1 MDLQVPLNRLKFGHE
16 DGDGINARV
25 TGRDTRIAE
34 LAANLHAQGQIENLI
49 VKACGDGCYSVANGN
64 RRLAAF
70 QMIHGA
76 NNEEFLVNCTLHEVD
91 ETTAFE
97 FSLTT
102 AITAEQLHPVDQ
114 YEAFARLESNGMSD
128 EEIARQ
134 YGLTEKQVRQAL
146 ALGRLSPAV
155 RQAWRAGV
163 VNVKTAQAF
172 TLALDHKTQ
181 DRVFAKLE
189 TAHQLGEHAV
199 KRELGA
205 DGIDGDIAP
214 LMEFVGAKAY
224 RERGG
229 VVTEDLFGTSHI
241 ISDETLLKVM
251 ARERLLAVCEDLR
264 EQGWHWA
271 EIESDLPRG
280 ARHWPPLRLKT
291 LVYQDD
297 EESRLQDMR
306 ARLETIENDEALS
319 YHESEEESDRLTA
332 AIEALES
339 AVRSRSFDP
348 KKRSKLGCIVDVEGG
363 RLVVLYGINRPA
375 EAKASG
381 TADDAGEDEPRG
393 GSKKPSPAPEE
404 PDISQALLARLSV
417 QLTTAA
423 ATALIQDEQLALSIL
438 LGAVGCYSDCG
449 VRISVTGQGAREQR
463 SLLGADKMDRALTL
477 AMALKPAERISML
490 AQLAAN
496 ALDFQNRSLDQDDK
510 HSGAIAIC
518 NALDP
523 KLINP
528 ALRGV
533 FDAKDYFAGVSKA
546 LSLKAITEALGPD
559 LARQQEKKPKA
570 DIVAFAAEN
579 VPPTGWL
586 PVQLRPKGY
595 DGPPV
600 KAVKLKAI
608 EGGKKSAA
616 KKSAIEAKAKPKA
629 PGKRAA
635 AAAKKSAKKMA
646 KKR

>member
-114 YEAFARLESNGMSD
+114 YEAYARLEQDGKTE
-128 EEIARQ
+128 EEIAHQ
-134 YGLTEKQVRQAL
+134 YGLSAKQVRQAL
-146 ALGRLSPAV
+146 ALGRMSPVV
-155 RQAWRAGV
+155 RNAWRAGTI
-163 VNVKTAQAF
+163 NVGAAQAF

-181 DRVFAKLE
+181 DKVFAKLE
-189 TAHQLGEHAV
+189 GAHQLLEWAV

-205 DGIDGDIAP
+205 VSVGRDVIS
-214 LMEFVGAKAY
+214 LMDFVGVEAY
-224 RERGG
+224 RDRGG
-229 VVTEDLFGTSHI
+229 EVTEDLFGTSHI
-241 ISDETLLKVM
+241 ISNESLLKVM
-251 ARERLLAVCEDLR
+251 ARERLVVECESLR
-264 EQGWHWA
+264 AAGWGWA
-271 EIESDLPRG
+271 EIESDLPQG
-280 ARHWPPLRLKT
+280 ARFWAAFEPKAK
-291 LVYQDD
+291 VYEGD
-297 EESRLQDMR
+297 ER
-306 ARLETIENDEALS
+306 ARLESLREKLQQLEDGTDDFDLDEQ
-319 YHESEEESDRLTA
+319 ESLA
-332 AIEALES
+332 AEIDSVEQ
-339 AVRSRSFDP
+339 AVLRRSIDV
-348 KKRSKLGCIVDVEGG
+348 KKRAKFGCIVNIEAGKI
-363 RLVVLYGINRPA
+363 VVLVGVKRPEGA
-375 EAKASG
+375 RIDSG
-381 TADDAGEDEPRG
+381 DDDAAPAT
-393 GSKKPSPAPEE
+393 KKVAASAPDE

-438 LGAVGCYSDCG
+438 LAAVGCYSDCG

-546 LSLKAITEALGPD
+546 LSLKAITDALGPD

-570 DIVAFAAEN
+570 DIVAFAVEN
-579 VPPTGWL
+579 VSPTGWL

-608 EGGKKSAA
+608 EGGKKPVA
-616 KKSAIEAKAKPKA
+616 KKTAIGAKAKPKA
-629 PGKRAA
+629 PAKRAA
-635 AAAKKSAKKMA
+635 AAANKSAKRTA